1 MNSLKNSK
9 FDIEIFLYFPMPLF
23 ENFVTYVLWNQIK
36 KKYINLN
43 VYVYF
48 YDVLFKCCIQ
58 K

>member
-1 MNSLKNSK
+1 
-9 FDIEIFLYFPMPLF
+9 MPLF